1 MPFYISLDFYPSFR
15 YVALCKLLPQHHLG
29 KVMVNRKSSPLQLQ
43 FSHSVRIS
51 ILCSYNSHI
60 SFEKYLLTMFLILL
74 SSLVVVLFVDLTADG
89 TILYSFHTP
98 LDGCKIIRWWFDENT
113 TYCTGNIIM
122 FFHSS
127 YVRIPKYSKFPAAM
141 CHRDTPA
148 GNIYFPTLTQGMPE
162 AETLSGNVANR
173 YPHRARCIG
182 SPLARNLWGPQSYP
196 HQK

>member
-51 ILCSYNSHI
+51 ILCSYNFHI

-122 FFHSS
+122 FFSLILCQDSKILQIPSRHVPQGHSS
-127 YVRIPKYSKFPAAM
+127 REYLLPHTDAGYARSW
-141 CHRDTPA
+141 DTI
-148 GNIYFPTLTQGMPE
+148 GKRGQS
-162 AETLSGNVANR
+162 LST
-173 YPHRARCIG
+173 
-182 SPLARNLWGPQSYP
+182 
-196 HQK
+196 